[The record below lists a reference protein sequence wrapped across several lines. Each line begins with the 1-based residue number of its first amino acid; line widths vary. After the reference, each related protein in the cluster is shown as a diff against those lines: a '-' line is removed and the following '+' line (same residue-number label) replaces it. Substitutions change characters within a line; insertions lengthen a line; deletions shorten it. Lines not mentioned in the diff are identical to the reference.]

1 MTFSRRI
8 ESAVLRARPIVSII
22 TLVTVALAFFA
33 SCDTVHITTYYSQ
46 GVVASA
52 SPLASKVGEEVFR
65 QGGNAYDAAVAVG
78 FALAVT
84 YPQAGNIGGGGFA
97 VMRDAESGE
106 VTSLDFREKAPLG
119 ATETMYLDDS
129 GKVIPERSTYGVL
142 AAGVPGTVAGLHE
155 LWEKHGTM
163 PWEDLVG
170 YAARLADSGFAVDSS
185 LALRFKEFRKKLTGF
200 ESTTTVYYPEGQTLK
215 AGDKL
220 LLKDLATTLYAIA
233 AEGPDVFYT
242 GQVAE
247 KIVAT
252 SVEHGGL
259 ITAEDLAAYQ
269 PVWRD
274 PVRFT
279 FDSLEIYSMSAPSSG
294 GVILGQI
301 LKLVEPYDFAHYSP
315 DAPSYIHLFAEAA
328 RLAFADRA
336 VHLGDPDF
344 YDVPSSML
352 DSSYLAIRRKT
363 IDLEKSGDS
372 KDVAAGNPAKYESD
386 ETTHFCVCDRA
397 GNMVSITTTL
407 NGSFGSKLVVAGAG
421 FLLNNEMDD
430 FSVKPGHP
438 NQFGLVGAEANKIEP
453 GKRMLSSMSPT
464 IILLRGKPFMLLGA
478 PGGSKIITTVAQAIL
493 NYTRFGMTLP
503 ETVAYPRFH
512 HQWLPDVVYFE
523 KGAFDP
529 EIVKAVES
537 YGHTVK
543 DRPPYSNLQMVF
555 IGPSG
560 LMAGA
565 SDPRGS
571 GAASGY

>member
-1 MTFSRRI
+1 MILSRPI
-8 ESAVLRARPIVSII
+8 ESAVLRGRPFVSIFV
-22 TLVTVALAFFA
+22 LASVVLALFA
-33 SCDTVHITTYYSQ
+33 SCDSIHTTTFYSH

-97 VMRDAESGE
+97 VMRDAENGE
-106 VTSLDFREKAPLG
+106 VTSLDFREKAPIG

-129 GKVIPERSTYGVL
+129 GKVIPDRSTYGVL

-155 LWEKHGTM
+155 IWEKYGTL

-185 LALRFKEFRKKLTGF
+185 LASKLAESRKKLTGF
-200 ESTTTVYYPEGQTLK
+200 ESTAAVFYPGGQTLRV
-215 AGDKL
+215 GDKL
-220 LLKDLATTLYAIA
+220 LLKDLAVTLYAIA

-252 SVEHGGL
+252 SAEYGGL
-259 ITAEDLAAYQ
+259 IAAEDLAEYQ

-279 FDSLEIYSMSAPSSG
+279 FDSLEIYSMPAPSSG

-301 LKLVEPYDFAHYSP
+301 LKLLEPYDFAHYSP
-315 DAPSYIHLFAEAA
+315 DAPSYIHLFAEAS
-328 RLAFADRA
+328 RLAYADRA
-336 VHLGDPDF
+336 VHLGDPDY

-352 DSSYLAIRRKT
+352 DSSYLATRRAT
-363 IDLEKSGDS
+363 INLENAGNS

-386 ETTHFCVCDRA
+386 ETTHFCVCDHE

-407 NGSFGSKLVVAGAG
+407 NGNFGSKLVVGGAG

-430 FSVKPGHP
+430 FSIKPGYP

-464 IILLRGKPFMLLGA
+464 VVLLRGKPFMLLGA

-493 NYTRFGMTLP
+493 NFTRFGMTLP

-512 HQWLPDVVYFE
+512 HQWLPDRVDFE

-529 EIVKAVES
+529 ETVKAVEG
-537 YGHTVK
+537 YGHAVK
-543 DRPPYSNLQMVF
+543 DRPPYSDLQIVF
-555 IGPSG
+555 IGSSG

-565 SDPRGS
+565 SDPRGC
-571 GAASGY
+571 GAVCGY